1 MFDMTNS
8 QEVKELDSIEDGQ
21 YSFQFDPYKKYL
33 AEIRRYPVLT
43 REEEKRISRLVFDH
57 HDMDAA
63 QKLTVSNLRIVVKI
77 AMRYHNAYNNALDL
91 IQEGNVG
98 LLHAVKKYNP
108 YKGTKFSTYAALWI
122 RAYILKFLMD
132 SWSLV
137 KTGTTQAQRKLFYG
151 LRSEKQRLEALG
163 IDPTPKVLA
172 KSFGVKEREVE
183 DMEKRLSQADI
194 ALDVP
199 LYDGTDETLIDRL
212 SSDDDVEE
220 IVSGRYQSR
229 ILSTKLKEFKAT
241 LDDRDLYIFDRRL
254 VAEDPMSLQDI
265 GDNCRISRE
274 RVRQVQGRIVKR
286 LKTHCQGS
294 LAELGLQN
302 AAGSAGAAHMQ
313 KVINVANCSPHE
325 RT

>member
-1 MFDMTNS
+1 MRLEKTKS
-8 QEVKELDSIEDGQ
+8 WYEGKESDAIEDEGLPV
-21 YSFQFDPYKKYL
+21 QFDPLKKYL
-33 AEIRRYPVLT
+33 AEILRYPVLT
-43 REEEKRISRLVFDH
+43 REEEKKISGLVFDH

-63 QKLTVSNLRIVVKI
+63 HKLTVSNLRIVVKI
-77 AMRYHNAYNNALDL
+77 AMRYHNTYNNVLDL
-91 IQEGNVG
+91 IQEGNMG

-108 YKGTKFSTYAALWI
+108 YKGTKFSSYAALWI

-151 LRSEKQRLEALG
+151 LRSEKRRLEALG

-172 KSFGVKEREVE
+172 RSFGVKEWEVE
-183 DMEKRLSQADI
+183 DMEKRLSQGDI

-212 SSDDDVEE
+212 SSDEDVEE
-220 IVSGRYQSR
+220 IVSGRYESG
-229 ILSTKLKEFKAT
+229 ILSAKLKEFKAT
-241 LDDRDLYIFDRRL
+241 LDDRDLYIFNRRL
-254 VAEDPMSLQDI
+254 VAEDPISLQDI

-274 RVRQVQGRIVKR
+274 RVRQVQSRIVKR

-294 LAELGLQN
+294 LAEPGLQN
-302 AAGSAGAAHMQ
+302 VAGNAGG
-313 KVINVANCSPHE
+313 
-325 RT
+325 R